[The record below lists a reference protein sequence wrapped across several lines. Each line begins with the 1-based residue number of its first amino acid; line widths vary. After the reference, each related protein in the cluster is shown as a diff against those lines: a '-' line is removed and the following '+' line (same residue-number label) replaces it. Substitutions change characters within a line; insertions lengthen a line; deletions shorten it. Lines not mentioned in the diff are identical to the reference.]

1 MIDASACDGRGFFF
15 AAHEPRQRGIMSDS
29 DIHARKLRPQ
39 SLMVHAGTTRSAA
52 EETAEGIFMTSGYVY
67 KTAEEAE
74 SAFVIE
80 GSRYVYSR
88 FRNPTIAMFEERLA
102 AFEGAPRCFGTATG
116 MAAVFAALMADI
128 KVGDRVVAPHA
139 MFGSCT
145 HIIKNILPSYGV
157 TYTMVEGTDLGEWE
171 AALST
176 PAKYVFLESPANP
189 TLDIIDIAA
198 VAELA
203 HKAGAKLIVDNVFAT
218 PIFQKPFTLGADIV
232 VYSATKHI
240 DGQGR
245 ALGGAILCGND
256 FAAKLHPFLR
266 HTGPTMSPF
275 NAWLLLKGLET
286 LALRVKAQAESAARI
301 AHFLESHPAIE
312 QLRYPGLESHPQHA
326 LAKRQMSGFGNLLCF
341 DVKGGKPA
349 AFAALNR
356 LQLILLSN
364 NLGDSKSLITHPATT
379 THAKVPEED
388 KLRVGIRPGTIRLSA
403 GLEDVEDLIDDLR
416 TALG

>member
-1 MIDASACDGRGFFF
+1 MNMVDFGSRRPGL
-15 AAHEPRQRGIMSDS
+15 
-29 DIHARKLRPQ
+29 KPQ
-39 SLMVHAGTTRSAA
+39 SLMVHAGTTRSQAD
-52 EETAEGIFMTSGYVY
+52 ETAEGIFMTSGYVY

-74 SAFVIE
+74 NAFVVE

-102 AFEGAPRCFGTATG
+102 AYEGAPRCFGLATG
-116 MAAVFAALMADI
+116 MSAVFAALVADI

-139 MFGSCT
+139 MFGSCS
-145 HIIKNILPSYGV
+145 HIIKNILPNYGV
-157 TYTMVEGTDLGEWE
+157 TYTMVEGTDLDEWR
-171 AALST
+171 AALAT

-203 HKAGAKLIVDNVFAT
+203 HGAGAKLIVDNVFAT
-218 PIFQKPFTLGADIV
+218 PIFQKPFKLGADIV

-245 ALGGAILCGND
+245 ALGGAILCD
-256 FAAKLHPFLR
+256 DEFAAKLHPFLR

-286 LALRVKAQAESAARI
+286 LDLRVKAQSASAQTI
-301 AHFLESHPAIE
+301 AAFLEAHPRVE
-312 QLRYPGLESHPQHA
+312 GLRYPGLPSHPQHE
-326 LAKRQMSGFGNLLCF
+326 LAARQMTGFGNLIAF
-341 DVKGGKPA
+341 DVKGGKTA

-356 LQLILLSN
+356 LELILLSN
-364 NLGDSKSLITHPATT
+364 NLGDSKSLITHPGTT

-388 KLRVGIRPGTIRLSA
+388 KLRVGIRAGTVRLSV
-403 GLEDVEDLIDDLR
+403 GLEDTDDLIDDLKA
-416 TALG
+416 ALV

>member
-1 MIDASACDGRGFFF
+1 MVMIDPANRRPGL
-15 AAHEPRQRGIMSDS
+15 
-29 DIHARKLRPQ
+29 KPQ
-39 SLMVHAGTTRSAA
+39 SLMVHAGTTRSQA

-67 KTAEEAE
+67 QTAEEAE
-74 SAFVIE
+74 SAFVNE

-102 AFEGAPRCFGTATG
+102 AFEGAPRCFGLATG
-116 MAAVFAALMADI
+116 MAAVFAALAADI
-128 KVGDRVVAPHA
+128 KVGDRIVAPHA
-139 MFGSCT
+139 MFGSCL
-145 HIIKNILPSYGV
+145 HIIKNILPAYGA
-157 TYTMVEGTDLGEWE
+157 TYTMVEGTDLNEWK

-198 VAELA
+198 VADLA
-203 HKAGAKLIVDNVFAT
+203 HAAGAKLIVDNVFAT
-218 PIFQKPFTLGADIV
+218 PIFQKPFTLGADVV

-245 ALGGAILCGND
+245 ALGGAILCDNE

-286 LALRVKAQAESAARI
+286 LSLRIKAQSESALKI
-301 AHFLESHPAIE
+301 AAFLQGQGKIE
-312 QLRYPGLESHPQHA
+312 ALRYPGLPSHPQHE
-326 LAKRQMSGFGNLLCF
+326 LAARQMTGFGNLMAF

-356 LQLILLSN
+356 LSLILISN

-388 KLRVGIRPGTIRLSA
+388 KLRVGIRAGTIRLSV
-403 GLEDVEDLIDDLR
+403 GLEDTDDLIDDLKA
-416 TALG
+416 ALT

>member
-1 MIDASACDGRGFFF
+1 MNMVDFGSRRPGL
-15 AAHEPRQRGIMSDS
+15 
-29 DIHARKLRPQ
+29 KPQ
-39 SLMVHAGTTRSAA
+39 SLMVHAGTTRSQA

-74 SAFVIE
+74 NAFVVE

-88 FRNPTIAMFEERLA
+88 FRNPTVAMFEERLA
-102 AFEGAPRCFGTATG
+102 AYEGAPRCFGLASG
-116 MAAVFAALMADI
+116 MAAVFAALVADI

-139 MFGSCT
+139 LFGSCS
-145 HIIKNILPSYGV
+145 HIIKNILPNYGV
-157 TYTMVEGTDLGEWE
+157 ANTMVEGTDLNEWK
-171 AALST
+171 AALAT

-203 HKAGAKLIVDNVFAT
+203 HKAGAKVIVDNVFAT
-218 PIFQKPFTLGADIV
+218 PVFQKPFTLGADIV

-245 ALGGAILCGND
+245 ALGGAILCD
-256 FAAKLHPFLR
+256 DEFAAKLHPFLR

-286 LALRVKAQAESAARI
+286 LDLRVKAQSASAQKI
-301 AHFLESHPAIE
+301 AAFLEAHPKIE
-312 QLRYPGLESHPQHA
+312 GLRYPGLPSHPQHE
-326 LAKRQMSGFGNLLCF
+326 LAAKQMTGFGNLIAF
-341 DVKGGKPA
+341 DIKGGKQA

-356 LQLILLSN
+356 LELILISN

-388 KLRVGIRPGTIRLSA
+388 KLRVGIRAGTIRLSV
-403 GLEDVEDLIDDLR
+403 GLEDTDDLIDDL
-416 TALG
+416 TAALS

>member
-1 MIDASACDGRGFFF
+1 MNMVDFGSRRPGL
-15 AAHEPRQRGIMSDS
+15 
-29 DIHARKLRPQ
+29 KPQ
-39 SLMVHAGTTRSAA
+39 SLMVHAGTTRSQA

-74 SAFVIE
+74 NAFVVE

-88 FRNPTIAMFEERLA
+88 FRNPTVAMFEERLA
-102 AFEGAPRCFGTATG
+102 AYEGAPRCFGLASG
-116 MAAVFAALMADI
+116 MAAVFAALAADI
-128 KVGDRVVAPHA
+128 KAGDRVVAPHA
-139 MFGSCT
+139 LFGSCT
-145 HIIKNILPSYGV
+145 HIIKNILPAYGV
-157 TYTMVEGTDLGEWE
+157 TYTMVEGTDLNEWK
-171 AALST
+171 AALAT

-198 VAELA
+198 VADLA
-203 HKAGAKLIVDNVFAT
+203 HAAGAKLIVDNVFAT
-218 PIFQKPFTLGADIV
+218 PVFQKPFTLGADIV

-245 ALGGAILCGND
+245 ALGGAILCD
-256 FAAKLHPFLR
+256 DAFAAKLHPFLR

-286 LALRVKAQAESAARI
+286 LDLRVKAQSASAQKV
-301 AHFLESHPAIE
+301 AAFLEGHAKIE
-312 QLRYPGLESHPQHA
+312 GLRYPGLPSHPQHE
-326 LAKRQMSGFGNLLCF
+326 LAAKQMTGFGNLIAF
-341 DVKGGKPA
+341 DIKGGKAA

-356 LQLILLSN
+356 LELILISN

-388 KLRVGIRPGTIRLSA
+388 KLRVGIRAGTIRLSV
-403 GLEDVEDLIDDLR
+403 GLEDTDDLIDDLKA
-416 TALG
+416 ALNG

>member
-1 MIDASACDGRGFFF
+1 MIDPDNRRPGL
-15 AAHEPRQRGIMSDS
+15 
-29 DIHARKLRPQ
+29 KPQ
-39 SLMVHAGTTRSAA
+39 SLMVHAGTTRSQA

-74 SAFVIE
+74 NAFVVE

-102 AFEGAPRCFGTATG
+102 AYEGAPRCFGLATG
-116 MAAVFAALMADI
+116 MSAVFAALAADI
-128 KVGDRVVAPHA
+128 KVGDRIVAPHA
-139 MFGSCT
+139 MFGSCL
-145 HIIKNILPSYGV
+145 HIIKNILPAYGV
-157 TYTMVEGTDLGEWE
+157 TNTMVEGTDLDEWR
-171 AALST
+171 AALAT

-218 PIFQKPFTLGADIV
+218 PIFQKPFKLGADIV

-245 ALGGAILCGND
+245 ALGGAILCDDD

-286 LALRVKAQAESAARI
+286 LDLRVKAQSASALKI
-301 AHFLESHPAIE
+301 AAFLEQHPQIE
-312 QLRYPGLESHPQHA
+312 GLRYPGLPSHPQHE
-326 LAKRQMSGFGNLLCF
+326 LAARQMTGFGNLIAF
-341 DVKGGKPA
+341 DVKGGKAA

-356 LQLILLSN
+356 LGLILISN
-364 NLGDSKSLITHPATT
+364 NLGDSKSLITHPGTT
-379 THAKVPEED
+379 THAKVPEAD
-388 KLRVGIRPGTIRLSA
+388 KLRVGIRAGTIRLSV
-403 GLEDVEDLIDDLR
+403 GLEDTDDLIDDLKA
-416 TALG
+416 ALNG

>member
-1 MIDASACDGRGFFF
+1 MIDPANRRPGL
-15 AAHEPRQRGIMSDS
+15 
-29 DIHARKLRPQ
+29 KPQ
-39 SLMVHAGTTRSAA
+39 SIMVHAGATRSQAQ
-52 EETAEGIFMTSGYVY
+52 ETAEAITMTSGFVY
-67 KTAEEAE
+67 QTAEEAE
-74 SAFVIE
+74 TAFVNE

-102 AFEGAPRCFGTATG
+102 AFEGAPRCFGLATG
-116 MAAVFAALMADI
+116 MSAVFAALAADI
-128 KVGDRVVAPHA
+128 KVGDRIVAPHA

-145 HIIKNILPSYGV
+145 HIIKNILPNFGV
-157 TYTMVEGTDLGEWE
+157 TYTMVEGTDLNQWK
-171 AALST
+171 AALAT

-203 HKAGAKLIVDNVFAT
+203 HAAGAKLIVDNVFAT
-218 PIFQKPFTLGADIV
+218 PIFQKPFKLGADVV

-245 ALGGAILCGND
+245 ALGGAILCD
-256 FAAKLHPFLR
+256 DEFAAKLHPFLR

-286 LALRVKAQAESAARI
+286 LSLRVKAQSESALKI
-301 AHFLESHPAIE
+301 AAFLERQDKIE
-312 QLRYPGLESHPQHA
+312 GLRYPGLPSHPQHE
-326 LAKRQMSGFGNLLCF
+326 LAARQMTGFGNLIAF

-349 AFAALNR
+349 AFAALNK
-356 LQLILLSN
+356 LGLILISN

-388 KLRVGIRPGTIRLSA
+388 KIRVGIRAGTVRLSV
-403 GLEDVEDLIDDLR
+403 GLEDTDDLIDDLKA
-416 TALG
+416 ALG

>member
-1 MIDASACDGRGFFF
+1 MVMIDPANRRPGL
-15 AAHEPRQRGIMSDS
+15 
-29 DIHARKLRPQ
+29 KPQ
-39 SLMVHAGTTRSAA
+39 SIMVHAGTTRSQA
-52 EETAEGIFMTSGYVY
+52 EETAEAITMTSGYVY

-74 SAFVIE
+74 NAFVVE

-102 AFEGAPRCFGTATG
+102 AFEGAPRCFGLATG
-116 MAAVFAALMADI
+116 MAAVFAALAADI
-128 KVGDRVVAPHA
+128 KVGDRIVAPHA
-139 MFGSCT
+139 MFGSCL
-145 HIIKNILPSYGV
+145 HIIKNILPNYGA
-157 TYTMVEGTDLGEWE
+157 TYTMVEGTDLSEWK

-189 TLDIIDIAA
+189 TLDIIDIPA

-203 HKAGAKLIVDNVFAT
+203 HAAGAKLIVDNVFAT
-218 PIFQKPFTLGADIV
+218 PIFQKPFKLGADIV

-245 ALGGAILCGND
+245 ALGGAILCD
-256 FAAKLHPFLR
+256 DEFAAKLHPFLR

-286 LALRVKAQAESAARI
+286 LSLRVRAQSDSALKI
-301 AHFLESHPAIE
+301 AAFLEAHDKIE
-312 QLRYPGLESHPQHA
+312 ALRYPGLPSHPQHE
-326 LAKRQMSGFGNLLCF
+326 LAKRQMSGFGNLIAF
-341 DVKGGKPA
+341 DVKGGKQA

-356 LQLILLSN
+356 LGLILISN

-388 KLRVGIRPGTIRLSA
+388 KLRVGIRAGTIRLSV
-403 GLEDVEDLIDDLR
+403 GLEDTDDLIEDLKA
-416 TALG
+416 ALG

>member
-1 MIDASACDGRGFFF
+1 MIDPDNRRPGL
-15 AAHEPRQRGIMSDS
+15 
-29 DIHARKLRPQ
+29 KPQ
-39 SLMVHAGTTRSAA
+39 SLMVHAGTTRSQA

-74 SAFVIE
+74 NAFVVE

-102 AFEGAPRCFGTATG
+102 AYEGAPRCFGLATG
-116 MAAVFAALMADI
+116 MSAVFAALAADI
-128 KVGDRVVAPHA
+128 KVGDRIVAPHA
-139 MFGSCT
+139 MFGSCL
-145 HIIKNILPSYGV
+145 HIIKNILPAYGV
-157 TYTMVEGTDLGEWE
+157 TNTMVEGTDLNEWK
-171 AALST
+171 AALAT

-218 PIFQKPFTLGADIV
+218 PIFQKPFKLGADIV

-245 ALGGAILCGND
+245 ALGGAILCD
-256 FAAKLHPFLR
+256 DEFAAKLHPFLR

-275 NAWLLLKGLET
+275 NAWLLMKGLET
-286 LALRVKAQAESAARI
+286 LDLRIRAQSVSAQKI
-301 AHFLESHPAIE
+301 AAFLEGHDKIE
-312 QLRYPGLESHPQHA
+312 GLRYPGLPSHPQHE
-326 LAKRQMSGFGNLLCF
+326 LAARQMTGFGNLIAF
-341 DVKGGKPA
+341 DFKGGKPA

-356 LQLILLSN
+356 LGLILISN

-379 THAKVPEED
+379 THAKVPEAD
-388 KLRVGIRPGTIRLSA
+388 KLRVGIRAGTIRLSV
-403 GLEDVEDLIDDLR
+403 GLEDTDDLIDDLKA
-416 TALG
+416 ALDG

>member
-1 MIDASACDGRGFFF
+1 
-15 AAHEPRQRGIMSDS
+15 MSDAGKRLLS
-29 DIHARKLRPQ
+29 LKPQ

-52 EETAEGIFMTSGYVY
+52 EETSEGIFMTSGYVY

-88 FRNPTIAMFEERLA
+88 FRNPTVAMFEERLA
-102 AFEGAPRCFGTATG
+102 ALEGAPRCFGTATG
-116 MAAVFAALMADI
+116 MAAVFAALIADI

-139 MFGSCT
+139 MFGSCL

-157 TYTMVEGTDLGEWE
+157 TYTMVEGTDLDEWRE
-171 AALST
+171 ALST

-189 TLDIIDIAA
+189 TLDIIDIQA
-198 VAELA
+198 VADLA
-203 HKAGAKLIVDNVFAT
+203 HATGAKLIVDNVFAT
-218 PIFQKPFTLGADIV
+218 PIFQKPFKLGADIV

-245 ALGGAILCGND
+245 ALGGAILCDDG

-275 NAWLLLKGLET
+275 NGWVLLKGLET
-286 LALRVKAQAESAARI
+286 LELRVKAQSASAARI
-301 AHFLESHPAIE
+301 AAVLEEHPAVE
-312 QLRYPGLESHPQHA
+312 RLRYPGLESHPQHA
-326 LAKRQMSGFGNLLCF
+326 LAARQMSGFGNLIAF
-341 DVKGGKPA
+341 NVKGGKAA

-356 LQLILLSN
+356 LELILISN
-364 NLGDSKSLITHPATT
+364 NLGDAKSLITHPATT
-379 THAKVPEED
+379 THAKVPEAD
-388 KLRVGIRPGTIRLSA
+388 KLRVGISPGTIRLSV
-403 GLEDVEDLIDDLR
+403 GLEDADDLIADL
-416 TALG
+416 TGALGA

>member
-1 MIDASACDGRGFFF
+1 
-15 AAHEPRQRGIMSDS
+15 MSDS
-29 DIHARKLRPQ
+29 DVRRAGLKPQ
-39 SLMVHAGTTRSAA
+39 SLMVHAGTTRSQA
-52 EETAEGIFMTSGYVY
+52 EETSEGLFMTSGFVY

-88 FRNPTIAMFEERLA
+88 FRNPTIAIFEERLA
-102 AFEGAPRCFGTATG
+102 AYDGAARCFGTTTG

-128 KVGDRVVAPHA
+128 KTGDRVVAPHA
-139 MFGSCT
+139 MFGSCL
-145 HIIKNILPSYGV
+145 HIIKNILPNYGV
-157 TYTMVEGTDLGEWE
+157 TYTMVEGTDLEEWR
-171 AALST
+171 AALAT

-189 TLDIIDIAA
+189 TLDIIDIRA

-203 HKAGAKLIVDNVFAT
+203 HAAGAKLIVDNVFAT
-218 PIFQKPFTLGADIV
+218 PVFQKPFQLGADIV

-245 ALGGAILCGND
+245 ALGGAILCD
-256 FAAKLHPFLR
+256 DAFAAKLHPFLR

-286 LALRVKAQAESAARI
+286 LELRVRAQTASAQKI
-301 AHFLESHPAIE
+301 AAFLEAHPKVE
-312 QLRYPGLESHPQHA
+312 NLRYPGLESHPQHA
-326 LAKRQMSGFGNLLCF
+326 LAARQMTGFGNLVAF
-341 DVKGGKPA
+341 DIQGGKPA

-356 LQLILLSN
+356 LQLILISN

-388 KLRVGIRPGTIRLSA
+388 KLRVGIRPGTVRLSA
-403 GLEDVEDLIDDLR
+403 GLEDTDDLIADLKA
-416 TALG
+416 ALAE

>member
-1 MIDASACDGRGFFF
+1 MIDPANRRPGL
-15 AAHEPRQRGIMSDS
+15 
-29 DIHARKLRPQ
+29 KPQ
-39 SLMVHAGTTRSAA
+39 SIMVHAGTTRSQA
-52 EETAEGIFMTSGYVY
+52 EETAEAITMTSGYVY

-74 SAFVIE
+74 NAFVVE

-102 AFEGAPRCFGTATG
+102 AFEGAPRCFGLATG
-116 MAAVFAALMADI
+116 MAAVFAALAADI
-128 KVGDRVVAPHA
+128 KVGDRIVAPHA
-139 MFGSCT
+139 MFGSCL
-145 HIIKNILPSYGV
+145 HIIKNILPNYGA
-157 TYTMVEGTDLGEWE
+157 TYTMVEGTDLSEWK

-189 TLDIIDIAA
+189 TLDIIDIPA

-203 HKAGAKLIVDNVFAT
+203 HAAGAKLIVDNVFAT
-218 PIFQKPFTLGADIV
+218 PIFQKPFKLGADIV

-245 ALGGAILCGND
+245 ALGGAILCD
-256 FAAKLHPFLR
+256 DEFAAKLHPFLR

-286 LALRVKAQAESAARI
+286 LSLRVRAQSDSALKI
-301 AHFLESHPAIE
+301 AAFLEAHDKIE
-312 QLRYPGLESHPQHA
+312 ALRYPGLPSHPQHE
-326 LAKRQMSGFGNLLCF
+326 LAKRQMSGFGNLIAF
-341 DVKGGKPA
+341 DVKGGKQA

-356 LQLILLSN
+356 LGLILISN

-388 KLRVGIRPGTIRLSA
+388 KLRVGIRAGTIRLSV
-403 GLEDVEDLIDDLR
+403 GLEDTDDLIEDLKA
-416 TALG
+416 ALG

>member
-1 MIDASACDGRGFFF
+1 MVDFGSRRPGL
-15 AAHEPRQRGIMSDS
+15 
-29 DIHARKLRPQ
+29 KPQ

-52 EETAEGIFMTSGYVY
+52 EETSEGIFMTSGYVY

-88 FRNPTIAMFEERLA
+88 FRNPTVAMFEERLA
-102 AFEGAPRCFGTATG
+102 ALEGAPRCFGTATG
-116 MAAVFAALMADI
+116 MAAVFAALIADI

-139 MFGSCT
+139 MFGSCL

-157 TYTMVEGTDLGEWE
+157 TYTMVEGTDLDEWRE
-171 AALST
+171 ALST

-189 TLDIIDIAA
+189 TLDIIDIQA
-198 VAELA
+198 VADLA
-203 HKAGAKLIVDNVFAT
+203 HATGAKLIVDNVFAT
-218 PIFQKPFTLGADIV
+218 PIFQKPFKLGADIV

-245 ALGGAILCGND
+245 ALGGAILCDDG

-275 NAWLLLKGLET
+275 NGWVLLKGLET
-286 LALRVKAQAESAARI
+286 LELRVKAQSASAARI
-301 AHFLESHPAIE
+301 AAVLEEHPAVE
-312 QLRYPGLESHPQHA
+312 RLRYPGLESHPQHA
-326 LAKRQMSGFGNLLCF
+326 LAARQMSGFGNLIAF
-341 DVKGGKPA
+341 NVKGGKAA

-356 LQLILLSN
+356 LELILISN
-364 NLGDSKSLITHPATT
+364 NLGDAKSLITHPATT
-379 THAKVPEED
+379 THAKVPEAD
-388 KLRVGIRPGTIRLSA
+388 KLRVGISPGTIRLSV
-403 GLEDVEDLIDDLR
+403 GLEDADDLIADL
-416 TALG
+416 TGALGA

>member
-1 MIDASACDGRGFFF
+1 MIDPANRRSGL
-15 AAHEPRQRGIMSDS
+15 
-29 DIHARKLRPQ
+29 KPQ
-39 SLMVHAGTTRSAA
+39 SLMVHAGTTRSQA

-74 SAFVIE
+74 NAFVVE

-102 AFEGAPRCFGTATG
+102 AYEGAPRCFALASG
-116 MAAVFAALMADI
+116 MAAVFAAFAADI
-128 KVGDRVVAPHA
+128 KAGDRVVAPHA
-139 MFGSCT
+139 LFGSCS
-145 HIIKNILPSYGV
+145 HIIKNILPNYGV
-157 TYTMVEGTDLGEWE
+157 TYTMVEGTDLEQWR
-171 AALST
+171 AALAT

-189 TLDIIDIAA
+189 TLDIVDIPA

-203 HKAGAKLIVDNVFAT
+203 RKAGAKVIVDNVFAT
-218 PIFQKPFTLGADIV
+218 PVFQKPFTLGADIV

-245 ALGGAILCGND
+245 ALGGAILCD
-256 FAAKLHPFLR
+256 DEFAAKLHPFLR

-286 LALRVKAQAESAARI
+286 LELRVKAQSASALKV
-301 AHFLESHPAIE
+301 AAFLEAHPRIE
-312 QLRYPGLESHPQHA
+312 GLRYPGLPSHPQHE
-326 LAKRQMSGFGNLLCF
+326 LAGKQMSGFGNLIAF
-341 DVKGGKPA
+341 DIKGGKQA

-356 LQLILLSN
+356 LELILISN

-379 THAKVPEED
+379 THAKVPEDD
-388 KLRVGIRPGTIRLSA
+388 KLRVGIRPGTIRLSV
-403 GLEDVEDLIDDLR
+403 GLEDADDLIDDLKA
-416 TALG
+416 ALA

>member
-1 MIDASACDGRGFFF
+1 
-15 AAHEPRQRGIMSDS
+15 
-29 DIHARKLRPQ
+29 
-39 SLMVHAGTTRSAA
+39 
-52 EETAEGIFMTSGYVY
+52 
-67 KTAEEAE
+67 
-74 SAFVIE
+74 
-80 GSRYVYSR
+80 
-88 FRNPTIAMFEERLA
+88 MFEERLA
-102 AFEGAPRCFGTATG
+102 AFEEAPRCFGLATG
-116 MAAVFAALMADI
+116 MAAVFAALAADI

-145 HIIKNILPSYGV
+145 HIIKNILPNYGV
-157 TYTMVEGTDLGEWE
+157 TYTMVEGTDLNEWK

-203 HKAGAKLIVDNVFAT
+203 HAAGAKLIVDNVFAT
-218 PIFQKPFTLGADIV
+218 PIFQKPFKLGADVV

-245 ALGGAILCGND
+245 ALGGAILCD
-256 FAAKLHPFLR
+256 DEFAAKLHPFLR

-286 LALRVKAQAESAARI
+286 LSLRVKAQSESALKI
-301 AHFLESHPAIE
+301 AAFLEAQDKIDG
-312 QLRYPGLESHPQHA
+312 LRYPGLPSHPQHE
-326 LAKRQMSGFGNLLCF
+326 LAKRQMTGFGNLIAF

-349 AFAALNR
+349 AFAALNK
-356 LQLILLSN
+356 LGLILISN

-388 KLRVGIRPGTIRLSA
+388 KLRVGIRAGTIRLSV
-403 GLEDVEDLIDDLR
+403 GLEDTDDLIEDLKA
-416 TALG
+416 ALV

>member
-1 MIDASACDGRGFFF
+1 MNMVDFGSRRPGL
-15 AAHEPRQRGIMSDS
+15 
-29 DIHARKLRPQ
+29 KPQ
-39 SLMVHAGTTRSAA
+39 SLMVHAGTTRSQAD
-52 EETAEGIFMTSGYVY
+52 ETAEGIFMTSGYVY

-74 SAFVIE
+74 NAFVVE

-88 FRNPTIAMFEERLA
+88 FRNPTVAMFEERLA
-102 AFEGAPRCFGTATG
+102 AYEGAPRCFGLASG
-116 MAAVFAALMADI
+116 MAAVFAALVADI

-139 MFGSCT
+139 LFGSCS
-145 HIIKNILPSYGV
+145 HIIKNILPAYGV
-157 TYTMVEGTDLGEWE
+157 TNTMVEGTDLDEWK
-171 AALST
+171 AALAT

-189 TLDIIDIAA
+189 TLDIIDIPA
-198 VAELA
+198 VAALA

-218 PIFQKPFTLGADIV
+218 PVFQKPFTLGADIV

-245 ALGGAILCGND
+245 ALGGAILCD
-256 FAAKLHPFLR
+256 DAFAAKLHPFLR

-286 LALRVKAQAESAARI
+286 LDLRVRAQSASAQKV
-301 AHFLESHPAIE
+301 AAFLEAHPKIE
-312 QLRYPGLESHPQHA
+312 GLRYPGLPSHPQHE
-326 LAKRQMSGFGNLLCF
+326 LAAKQMTGFGNLIAF
-341 DVKGGKPA
+341 DIKGGKQA

-356 LQLILLSN
+356 LELILISN

-388 KLRVGIRPGTIRLSA
+388 KLRVGIRAGTIRLSV
-403 GLEDVEDLIDDLR
+403 GLEDVDDLIDDL
-416 TALG
+416 TAALEG

>member
-1 MIDASACDGRGFFF
+1 MVMIDPDNRRPGL
-15 AAHEPRQRGIMSDS
+15 
-29 DIHARKLRPQ
+29 KPQ
-39 SLMVHAGTTRSAA
+39 SLMVHAGTTRSQA

-74 SAFVIE
+74 NAFVVE

-102 AFEGAPRCFGTATG
+102 AYEGAPRCFGLATG
-116 MAAVFAALMADI
+116 MAAVFAALAADI

-145 HIIKNILPSYGV
+145 HIIKNILPAYGV
-157 TYTMVEGTDLGEWE
+157 THTMVEGTDLDEWK
-171 AALST
+171 AALAT

-203 HKAGAKLIVDNVFAT
+203 HRAGAKLIVDNVFAT
-218 PIFQKPFTLGADIV
+218 PIFQKPFKLGADIV

-245 ALGGAILCGND
+245 ALGGAILCD
-256 FAAKLHPFLR
+256 DEFAAKLHPFLR

-286 LALRVKAQAESAARI
+286 LSLRVKAQSESAQKI
-301 AHFLESHPAIE
+301 AAFLEGQDKIE
-312 QLRYPGLESHPQHA
+312 GLRYPGLPSHPQHE
-326 LAKRQMSGFGNLLCF
+326 LAAKQMTGFGNLIAF
-341 DVKGGKPA
+341 DIKGGKAA

-356 LQLILLSN
+356 LELILISN
-364 NLGDSKSLITHPATT
+364 NLGDSKSLITHPGTT
-379 THAKVPEED
+379 THAKVPQED
-388 KLRVGIRPGTIRLSA
+388 KLRVGIRAGTIRLSV
-403 GLEDVEDLIDDLR
+403 GLEDADDLIDDLKA
-416 TALG
+416 ALDG